1 MTEQL
6 SLGKGVLVY
15 LQDMRGA
22 ELLMIRAPL
31 SALCSSLV
39 AQMVKNLTAMQE
51 IWIQS
56 LGWEDPLEE
65 SMTTHFSILA

>member
-39 AQMVKNLTAMQE
+39 AQLVK
-51 IWIQS
+51 
-56 LGWEDPLEE
+56 
-65 SMTTHFSILA
+65 ILPAVQVTWA